1 MNDLVKLVT
10 DNDSVSMSRSMIH
23 YDLSINDYDYEYDYQ
38 SMNHHVMSMTEYDL
52 FKLLTTT
59 TGMTVAI
66 VYIPVG

>member
-1 MNDLVKLVT
+1 
-10 DNDSVSMSRSMIH
+10 MSRSMIH